1 MDSLYERSHLP
12 IIISSYWWLR
22 KLAELFKF
30 CLLMNKDILLSEL
43 CNPGNTRRE
52 GPLINLEEKGLS
64 VLQKLY
70 SQCRKLWN
78 SVQFSA
84 VN

>member
-1 MDSLYERSHLP
+1 
-12 IIISSYWWLR
+12 
-22 KLAELFKF
+22 
-30 CLLMNKDILLSEL
+30 MNKDILLSEL

-52 GPLINLEEKGLS
+52 GPLINLEGKGLS

-84 VN
+84 VNRFYSRIMWMH